1 MSGCASVC
9 MLGGIL
15 CSSAMHV
22 RLLSGCAIL
31 QIGVKTFKNEKI
43 SVIFFARQKRQ
54 ECMTKL
60 REREEIDMRER
71 REEIDREKGKLK
83 LNHFALNITY
93 S

>member
-43 SVIFFARQKRQ
+43 LVIFLARQKRQ

-60 REREEIDMRER
+60 REREKRER
-71 REEIDREKGKLK
+71 K
-83 LNHFALNITY
+83 
-93 S
+93 